1 MNVGGDGGRKRPWDQ
16 LSQSSKLSKWW
27 RIIVPPIL
35 TVAILVLIFRKIP
48 FEAFVDALANADYPG
63 YLVRKL
69 ERELTAAKGCVT
81 VDEARWPPQP
91 RVDHQADIKARMDAA
106 REKAEAL
113 SERLRRR
120 LGGGRRVE
128 PMG

>member
-1 MNVGGDGGRKRPWDQ
+1 MADHQAQVER
-16 LSQSSKLSKWW
+16 
-27 RIIVPPIL
+27 
-35 TVAILVLIFRKIP
+35 
-48 FEAFVDALANADYPG
+48 ALANRI
-63 YLVRKL
+63 RKL

-81 VDEARWPPQP
+81 VDPSRWPPQP

-120 LGGGRRVE
+120 PASSADGVNEPAVEAKASRRS
-128 PMG
+128 